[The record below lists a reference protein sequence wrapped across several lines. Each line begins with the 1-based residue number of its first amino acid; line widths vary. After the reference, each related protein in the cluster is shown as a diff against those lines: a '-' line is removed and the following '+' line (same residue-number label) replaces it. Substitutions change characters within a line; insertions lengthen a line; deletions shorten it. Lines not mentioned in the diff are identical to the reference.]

1 MTYELEFSEKAW
13 KQWRKLGSELREQFK
28 NKLVERLAN
37 PHVPA
42 ARLKGLSNAYKIKLR
57 SAGYRLVYRVRD
69 EVLVVTVIAVGKRQG
84 GDVYGQALK
93 R

>member
-13 KQWRKLGSELREQFK
+13 KEWRKLGSELREQFK
-28 NKLVERLAN
+28 NELVERLAN

-42 ARLKGLSNAYKIKLR
+42 ARLKGLCNAYKIKLR

-84 GDVYGQALK
+84 GDVYRQALN

>member
-13 KQWRKLGSELREQFK
+13 KEWRKLGSELREQFK

-37 PHVPA
+37 PHVSA

-84 GDVYGQALK
+84 GDVYRQALK

>member
-13 KQWRKLGSELREQFK
+13 KEWNRLGGNLKEQFARKLR
-28 NKLVERLAN
+28 ERLSN

-42 ARLKGLSNAYKIKLR
+42 DRLRGLGVAYKIKLR
-57 SAGYRLVYRVRD
+57 SAGYRLVYRVID
-69 EVLVVTVIAVGKRQG
+69 EVLVVTVIAVGKRDG
-84 GDVYGQALK
+84 ADVYNAAAQ

>member
-13 KQWRKLGSELREQFK
+13 KEWRKLGSELREQFK

-84 GDVYGQALK
+84 GNVYRQALK

>member
-13 KQWRKLGSELREQFK
+13 KEWKKLGENLREQFK
-28 NKLVERLAN
+28 KKLRERLVN

-42 ARLKGLSNAYKIKLR
+42 DRLSGMGNAYKIKLR
-57 SAGYRLVYRVRD
+57 SAGYRLVYRVKD
-69 EVLVVTVIAVGKRQG
+69 EVVVVTVVAVGKRER
-84 GDVYGQALK
+84 GDVYKDAQT

>member
-13 KQWRKLGSELREQFK
+13 KEWRKLGSELREQFK

-42 ARLKGLSNAYKIKLR
+42 ACLKGLSNAYKIKLR

-69 EVLVVTVIAVGKRQG
+69 EVLVVTVIAVARRQG
-84 GDVYGQALK
+84 GDVYRQALK

>member
-13 KQWRKLGSELREQFK
+13 KEWRKLGSELREQFK

-42 ARLKGLSNAYKIKLR
+42 ARLKGLSNAYKIRLR

-84 GDVYGQALK
+84 GDVYRQALK

>member
-13 KQWRKLGSELREQFK
+13 KEWRKLGSELREQFK

-42 ARLKGLSNAYKIKLR
+42 ARLKGLSNAYKTKLR
-57 SAGYRLVYRVRD
+57 SAGDRLVYRVRD

-84 GDVYGQALK
+84 GDVYRQALK

>member
-13 KQWRKLGSELREQFK
+13 KEWRKLGSELREQFK

-84 GDVYGQALK
+84 GDVYRQALK

>member
-1 MTYELEFSEKAW
+1 MIYELEFSEKAW
-13 KQWRKLGSELREQFK
+13 KEWRKLGSELREQFK

-84 GDVYGQALK
+84 GDVYRQALK

>member
-13 KQWRKLGSELREQFK
+13 KEWRKLGSELREQFK

-42 ARLKGLSNAYKIKLR
+42 VRLKGLSNAYKIKLR

-84 GDVYGQALK
+84 GDVYRQALK

>member
-1 MTYELEFSEKAW
+1 MIYELEFSEKAW
-13 KQWRKLGSELREQFK
+13 KEWRKLGSELREQFK

-69 EVLVVTVIAVGKRQG
+69 EVLVVTVIAVGKLQG
-84 GDVYGQALK
+84 GDVYRQALK

>member
-13 KQWRKLGSELREQFK
+13 KEWRKLGSELREQFK
-28 NKLVERLAN
+28 DKLVERLAN

-84 GDVYGQALK
+84 GDVYRQALK

>member
-13 KQWRKLGSELREQFK
+13 KEWRKLGSELREQFK

-42 ARLKGLSNAYKIKLR
+42 ARLKGLSNAYKIKTLTQ
-57 SAGYRLVYRVRD
+57 
-69 EVLVVTVIAVGKRQG
+69 VLLNCNPDSHHHDAI
-84 GDVYGQALK
+84 
-93 R
+93 

>member
-1 MTYELEFSEKAW
+1 MNWNFLKKAW
-13 KQWRKLGSELREQFK
+13 KEWRKLGSELREQFK

-42 ARLKGLSNAYKIKLR
+42 ARLKGLCNAYKIKLR

-84 GDVYGQALK
+84 GDVYRQALN

>member
-13 KQWRKLGSELREQFK
+13 KEWRKLGSELREQFK
-28 NKLVERLAN
+28 NKLVEMLAN

-84 GDVYGQALK
+84 GDVYRQALK

>member
-13 KQWRKLGSELREQFK
+13 KEWRKLGSELREQFK

-42 ARLKGLSNAYKIKLR
+42 APLKGLSNAYKIKLR

-84 GDVYGQALK
+84 GDVYRQALK

>member
-13 KQWRKLGSELREQFK
+13 KEWKKLGENLREQFK
-28 NKLVERLAN
+28 KKLQERLVN

-42 ARLKGLSNAYKIKLR
+42 DRLSGPGNAYKIKLR
-57 SAGYRLVYRVRD
+57 SAGYRMVYRVID
-69 EVLVVTVIAVGKRQG
+69 EVLVVTVIAVGKRAR
-84 GDVYGQALK
+84 GDVYKDAGE

>member
-13 KQWRKLGSELREQFK
+13 KEWKKLGENLREQFK
-28 NKLVERLAN
+28 NKLRERLVN

-42 ARLKGLSNAYKIKLR
+42 DRLSGLGNAYKIKLR
-57 SAGYRLVYRVRD
+57 SAGYRLVYRVKD
-69 EVLVVTVIAVGKRQG
+69 EVVVVTVVAVGKRER
-84 GDVYGQALK
+84 GDVYKDAQS

>member
-13 KQWRKLGSELREQFK
+13 KEWGKLAVGLREQFK
-28 NKLVERLAN
+28 KKLGERLLN

-42 ARLKGLSNAYKIKLR
+42 DRLKGLSNAYKIKLR
-57 SAGYRLVYRVRD
+57 SAGYRMVYRVKD
-69 EVLVVTVIAVGKRQG
+69 EILVVTVIAIGKRERG
-84 GDVYGQALK
+84 EVYKEAAT

>member
-13 KQWRKLGSELREQFK
+13 KEWRKLGSELREQFK
-28 NKLVERLAN
+28 DKLVERLAN

-69 EVLVVTVIAVGKRQG
+69 EVLVVTVIAVGKRQS
-84 GDVYGQALK
+84 GDVYRQALK

>member
-13 KQWRKLGSELREQFK
+13 KEWQKLGPTLKEQFK
-28 NKLVERLAN
+28 KKLQERLVN

-42 ARLKGLSNAYKIKLR
+42 DRLSGLGSAYKIKLR
-57 SAGYRLVYRVRD
+57 TAGYRLVYRVVD
-69 EVLVVTVIAVGKRQG
+69 EVLVVTVIAVGKRERG
-84 GDVYGQALK
+84 SVYQQASK

>member
-13 KQWRKLGSELREQFK
+13 KEWRKLGSELREQFK

-69 EVLVVTVIAVGKRQG
+69 EVLVVTVIAIGKRQG
-84 GDVYGQALK
+84 GDVYRQALK

>member
-13 KQWRKLGSELREQFK
+13 KEWQKLGPTLKEQFK
-28 NKLVERLAN
+28 KKLQERLVN

-42 ARLKGLSNAYKIKLR
+42 DRLSGLDNAYKIKLR
-57 SAGYRLVYRVRD
+57 TAGYRLVYRVVD
-69 EVLVVTVIAVGKRQG
+69 EVLVVTVIAVGKRERG
-84 GDVYGQALK
+84 SVYQQARK

>member
-1 MTYELEFSEKAW
+1 MTYELEFSGKAW
-13 KQWRKLGSELREQFK
+13 KEWRKLGSELREQFK

-42 ARLKGLSNAYKIKLR
+42 ARLQGLSNAYKIKLR

-84 GDVYGQALK
+84 GDVYRQALK

>member
-13 KQWRKLGSELREQFK
+13 KEWKKLGVNLKDQFK
-28 NKLVERLAN
+28 KKLQKRLLN

-42 ARLKGLSNAYKIKLR
+42 DRLKGLGNAYKIKLT
-57 SAGYRLVYRVRD
+57 SAGYRLVYRVKD
-69 EVLVVTVIAVGKRQG
+69 EVLVVTVIAVGKRERG
-84 GDVYGQALK
+84 EVYKDAAT

>member
-13 KQWRKLGSELREQFK
+13 KEWRKLGSELREQFK

-57 SAGYRLVYRVRD
+57 SAGYQLVYRVRD

-84 GDVYGQALK
+84 GDVYRQALK

>member
-13 KQWRKLGSELREQFK
+13 KEWRKLGSELREQFK

-37 PHVPA
+37 PHFPA
-42 ARLKGLSNAYKIKLR
+42 ARLKGLSNAYKIRLR

-84 GDVYGQALK
+84 GDVYRQALK